1 MPLLT
6 FVLIAEGDDLQLG
19 EGAARL
25 LGPELADVEIVV
37 VGDAS
42 RLAPLAGGDPRV
54 KLVEAPPGDRAAARN
69 LALDAARGDYVWFLH
84 PEDRLEPGTIAGVA
98 ERLRASAP
106 DVLLAGRGSR
116 RRLLDR
122 VARDGVTTLDRRPG
136 LADAVP
142 GLADKVLRREHLHA
156 IGARFAAGAHGE
168 LPVIWPALLPA
179 ERIAAAPAPRGA
191 AAGAEPPPEG
201 PAEAAFAGDDA
212 VFAYL
217 AAHPELPA
225 ERRRLVLPAMLR
237 RGLAA
242 LDRLPRAERRAYF
255 EALAAA
261 WRRHRRGDEPLRGG
275 RAARLE
281 ARLVERGDFRAFTL
295 TRAALRGGRSLSRG
309 RVRLERRARR
319 GGRGLRP
326 RRLERHYRER
336 LEQPID
342 PDLAVFA
349 AYWYRGYSCNP
360 RAIYEKAREL
370 VPDMRGIWVV
380 KRDAAKSMPADV
392 EHVVEGTPEYFETL
406 ARARYFVNN
415 VNFPNHLVKRDGTVH
430 VMTHHGTPLK
440 RMGMDQRESPA
451 SGARIDFAA
460 MMRRTARW
468 DFSVSANPF
477 STLVWERAY
486 PVPFESLESG
496 YPRNDV
502 LASATP
508 SDVAEAREKLALEG
522 GRKVVLYAPTHRE
535 YVSGF
540 SPTLDLER
548 LAVALGPDY
557 VLLSRAHY
565 FYDHPRASA
574 GEVRDVSAHPV

>member
-6 FVLIAEGDDLQLG
+6 FVLVAEGDDVHLG
-19 EGAARL
+19 DGAARL

-42 RLAPLAGGDPRV
+42 RLATLAGGDPRV
-54 KLVEAPPGDRAAARN
+54 TLVAARPGDRAAARN
-69 LALDAARGDYVWFLH
+69 LALDAARGDYVWFLQ

-106 DVLLAGRGSR
+106 DVLLASRGTH
-116 RRLLDR
+116 RRLVDR
-122 VARDGVTTLDRRPG
+122 VARDGGTTLERRPG

-142 GLADKVLRREHLHA
+142 GLADKVLRCEHLHA
-156 IGARFAAGAHGE
+156 LGARFAAGAHGE
-168 LPVIWPALLPA
+168 LPVTWPALLSA
-179 ERIAAAPAPRGA
+179 ERIAAAPGPRGA

-237 RGLAA
+237 RGLAE
-242 LDRLPRAERRAYF
+242 LDRVPRAERQAYF

-295 TRAALRGGRSLSRG
+295 TRAALRGGRGLSR
-309 RVRLERRARR
+309 RRARLERRARR
-319 GGRGLRP
+319 GGRDLRR
-326 RRLERHYRER
+326 RRLERHYRAR
-336 LEQPID
+336 LRQPID

-349 AYWYRGYSCNP
+349 AYWYRGYACNP

-370 VPDMRGIWVV
+370 VPDMRGVWVV
-380 KRDAAKSMPADV
+380 KPDAVDTLPAGV
-392 EHVVEGTPEYFETL
+392 EHVLPDTPEYYDVL
-406 ARARYFVNN
+406 ARARFFVNN
-415 VNFPNHLVKRDGTVH
+415 VNFPNHLVKREGTIH

-440 RMGMDQRESPA
+440 RMGMDLQHA
-451 SGARIDFAA
+451 AGAGSRMDFAA
-460 MMRRTARW
+460 LMRRCARW
-468 DFSVSANPF
+468 DYSISSNPF
-477 STLVWERAY
+477 STEVWERVY
-486 PVPFESLESG
+486 PTDYYETLEVG

-502 LASATP
+502 LV
-508 SDVAEAREKLALEG
+508 D
-522 GRKVVLYAPTHRE
+522 
-535 YVSGF
+535 
-540 SPTLDLER
+540 
-548 LAVALGPDY
+548 PD
-557 VLLSRAHY
+557 
-565 FYDHPRASA
+565 P
-574 GEVRDVSAHPV
+574 E